1 MFDYPTRRQVLTGTA
16 GIAAA
21 ALTGC
26 GSGAGD
32 GVPSVIAIGAPAVAG
47 TQQSIMG
54 AQGIARVKGW
64 LAEEF
69 RGEGISFAFPGFR
82 GGAAS
87 VNQALA
93 NGQIDFAYA
102 GDLVAII
109 GHAAG
114 VGTRLIMPCGR
125 LENAYLA
132 VRPDSSIRSIEDLR
146 GRKVAYFKGSY
157 LHLQVVKIL
166 AGHGLAEQDLES
178 VNLDYATAA
187 AALANG
193 DVEAVFTG
201 IEALGL
207 RDRGIARLAYST
219 QGKDPRLTGQAG
231 VLVRDDFARRHPGI
245 VRRMVNVWT
254 KAADWSSDP
263 AHQDEVLRAW
273 ATGKRTVEQLRAN
286 YGDVPLR
293 VRLSPLL
300 DPFLRSQFGETQR
313 LAQQLGL
320 LRGKPFDI
328 DHWFDDQYLES
339 ALKSLSLQDRW
350 VALNPLGRPA

>member
-1 MFDYPTRRQVLTGTA
+1 MLDHPSRRHLLA
-16 GIAAA
+16 GAASLATA

-26 GSGAGD
+26 GSAQND
-32 GVPSVIAIGAPAVAG
+32 GKPDVITIGAPAVAG

-64 LAEEF
+64 LDKEF
-69 RGEGISFAFPGFR
+69 RADGIRFAFPGFR

-114 VGTRLIMPCGR
+114 VGTRLLMPCGR
-125 LENAYLA
+125 FENAYLA

-166 AGHGLAEQDLES
+166 AAHGLAEQDFKS

-193 DVEAVFTG
+193 DVEAVFAG

-207 RDRGIARLAYST
+207 KDRGIARLAYST

-231 VLVRDDFARRHPGI
+231 VLVRDAFARRHPGI
-245 VRRMVNVWT
+245 VGRMVKVWT
-254 KAADWSSDP
+254 KAANWASDP
-263 AHQDEVLRAW
+263 SHEDEVLRAW
-273 ATGKRTVEQLRAN
+273 ATGKRTPAQLRTN
-286 YGDVPLR
+286 YGDKPLS

-320 LRGKPFDI
+320 LRGKPFNI

-350 VALNPLGRPA
+350 VALDPLGRPE